1 MSILANTLASFA
13 PAAGST
19 LSFAAATV
27 VPSAV
32 QSTAGL
38 DTYLVS
44 NSGAAVVQLG
54 IGTTAGTAATNAASV
69 ATCIPLLP
77 GTTQVL
83 TLGRNLWF
91 TGYATS
97 SSTVYVTAGAG
108 I

>member
-1 MSILANTLASFA
+1 MSSLANTLPSFA
-13 PAAGST
+13 PLAGST

-27 VPSAV
+27 VPSPV

-54 IGTTAGTAATNAASV
+54 IGTTSGAASTNAASV

-91 TGYATS
+91 TGYSASTG
-97 SSTVYVTAGAG
+97 TVYVTAGAG